1 MDTATKITVSY
12 PADLS
17 TWGREIVEDRP
28 FRNYLTKAH
37 DRAVAG
43 DRWAEFVG
51 VGCCGSPLDVELQ
64 VESVAGGSK
73 IDAETEFAF
82 TERAACGVGGWT
94 VQSRA
99 GKQ

>member
-1 MDTATKITVSY
+1 METARNVTVSY

-17 TWGREIVEDRP
+17 TWGREIVENRP
-28 FRNYLTKAH
+28 FRNYLRKAH
-37 DRAVAG
+37 DRATVG

-51 VGCCGSPLDVELQ
+51 VGCCGNALDVELG
-64 VESVAGGSK
+64 VESVTGGSK

-82 TERAACGVGGWT
+82 VERAACGVGGWT

-99 GKQ
+99 GRQ